1 MQIRLPLK
9 IKNEVKQ
16 IPVQLIDDFF
26 VQFQG
31 DLSGVTGEFPQTGRT
46 FGAPQI
52 AGCGGFNGNRER
64 IPGMM
69 HPAQIAAVIIT

>member
-1 MQIRLPLK
+1 MQVRLPLK

-16 IPVQLIDDFF
+16 IPVQLIDDLF

-31 DLSGVTGEFPQTGRT
+31 DLSGVAGEFSQTGRT
-46 FGAPQI
+46 LGAPQV
-52 AGCGGFNGNRER
+52 AGCGGFDGNRER
-64 IPGMM
+64 ISGMM